1 MYFLSNQW
9 CMVFR
14 ELHRMTADDA
24 DVLRDFIRDT
34 VADAHACGAVVGI
47 SGGIDSA
54 VVTKLCADALGPDRV
69 LAVFLP
75 TDSTPIEDY
84 RQTREM
90 CQQWDVRYEVINIQ
104 PSVDALCGQLIKP
117 GDNPLQRGNIV
128 ARCRMIALFDRAK
141 REDALVFGTSNRSE
155 LLMGYMTKF
164 GDGAE
169 DATPMYDLYKTQVW
183 EIAEIIGVP
192 KEIIDKVPTAGLWD
206 GQTDE
211 KEMGITYRA
220 LDKALNVLEQGGSD
234 EDMAEAADITE
245 AKASELRA
253 TVRIMAH
260 KRNIPA
266 HPAVRV
272 GGSA

>member
-1 MYFLSNQW
+1 
-9 CMVFR
+9 MVFR

-24 DVLRDFIRDT
+24 EVLRGFIRDT
-34 VADAHACGAVVGI
+34 VAETHAEGAVVGI

-54 VVTKLCADALGPDRV
+54 VVVKLCADALGSDKV
-69 LAVFLP
+69 HAVFLP
-75 TDSTPIEDY
+75 TDSTPEEDY

-90 CQQWDVRYEVINIQ
+90 CQQWNVEYEVINIQ

-117 GDNPLQRGNIV
+117 GDNPLQKGNLI
-128 ARCRMIALFDRAK
+128 ARCRMIVLFDRAK
-141 REDALVFGTSNRSE
+141 RGHSLVFGTSNRSE

-192 KEIIDKVPTAGLWD
+192 REIIDKTPTAGLWD

-211 KEMGITYRA
+211 EEMGITYRA
-220 LDKALNVLEQGGSD
+220 LDKALNVMEQGGSD
-234 EDMAEAADITE
+234 ADMALAADISE
-245 AKASELRA
+245 SKAAELRA
-253 TVRIMAH
+253 LTKVMAH
-260 KRNIPA
+260 KRSLPV
-266 HPAVRV
+266 HPNVRV
-272 GGSA
+272 GGSE

>member
-1 MYFLSNQW
+1 
-9 CMVFR
+9 MVFR
-14 ELHRMTADDA
+14 ELHRMTAEDA
-24 DVLRDFIRDT
+24 DVLRAFVRDT
-34 VADAHACGAVVGI
+34 VTDAHAKGAVVGI

-54 VVTKLCADALGPDRV
+54 VVTKLCADALGPDKV

-75 TDSTPIEDY
+75 TDSTPEEDY

-90 CQQWDVRYEVINIQ
+90 CQQWNVPYEVINIQ
-104 PSVDALCGQLIKP
+104 PSVDALCGQFVKP
-117 GDNPLQRGNIV
+117 GDNPLQRGNII

-141 REDALVFGTSNRSE
+141 REHRLVFGTSNRSE

-192 KEIIDKVPTAGLWD
+192 REIIDKVPTAGLWD

-220 LDKALNVLEQGGSD
+220 LDKALNVMEQGGSD
-234 EDMAEAADITE
+234 ADMASAADIAE
-245 AKASELRA
+245 SKAAELRA
-253 TVRIMAH
+253 LVKSMAH
-260 KRNIPA
+260 KRNLPA
-266 HPAVRV
+266 HPTVCV